1 MYSNNIFFI
10 FHCIPVKST
19 LPNHYF
25 NTNAI
30 ESFELKLIKTD
41 FSQFLNGTQKMSY
54 PCVLLIGTFMYMN
67 IFIFCSNKR
76 FIYIFYDCFIMLEY
90 SMSIDCSTLSI
101 IFHMRTLFN

>member
-67 IFIFCSNKR
+67 ILFFVPIKDLFIFFMTVSLC
-76 FIYIFYDCFIMLEY
+76 
-90 SMSIDCSTLSI
+90 
-101 IFHMRTLFN
+101 